1 MPSPRSHGGDITQLI
16 LDDHDEMRRRFA
28 ALDEPGLGPDRLSE
42 LWAPLAHLLEVHA
55 DAEEAVFYP
64 RLLAQGSDGED
75 ETEDAISDHNKI
87 RDGVRAAA
95 SCEAGS
101 TSWWEAVGHA
111 RKENSEHMAEE
122 ERGPLPDFR
131 AHTALSER
139 QTLGEDFVTAKS
151 ADPGGAAGLADKDPE
166 AYIRDHTGD

>member
-1 MPSPRSHGGDITQLI
+1 MPDITQLI

-28 ALDEPGLGPDRLSE
+28 ALDEPGLGPERLSE
-42 LWAPLAHLLEVHA
+42 EWAPLAHLLEVHA

-64 RLLAQGSDGED
+64 RLLRQGSDGED

-95 SCEAGS
+95 GHDVGS
-101 TSWWEAVGHA
+101 ASWWEAVGEA

-131 AHTALSER
+131 AHSTVSER
-139 QTLGEDFVTAKS
+139 ETLGEDFVAAKR
-151 ADPGGAAGLADKDPE
+151 ADPGGAAGLVDKDPSG
-166 AYIRDHTGD
+166 YIRDHTGE